1 MLLSAESIYRK
12 KIYISGIVQGVGF
25 RPFIYALANKYSLCG
40 FVLNDGQ
47 GVHIEVQ
54 GEDEN
59 LVAFL
64 QEIKLAAPPLSR
76 IDALGVEDIECNSDD
91 GFGIVQSKES
101 ALSTMLSPDM
111 TLCDDC
117 KREMFDKKNRRYM
130 YPFINCINCGP
141 RYTIIKNL
149 PYDRKNTSMQN
160 FAMCDRCK
168 EEYEDPT
175 NRRYHA
181 QPISCYDCGPKLE
194 FISLM
199 QSCQAQYSEA
209 VEKIC
214 ECIKSGKTVAIKGLG
229 GFHLVCDARNEE
241 AVMLLRIN
249 KHRPTKP
256 LAVMFENM
264 QSLQKVCKVSKSE
277 KALIVSKE
285 RPIVL
290 VKKKKQ
296 QDLLCKYIAPN
307 IDRVGVFLPY
317 TPLHELILKKLKFP
331 IVATSANLS
340 DEPIIKQQQELF
352 KKLPLVV
359 EVSLNHNRDI
369 VNGCDDSVMMQVAN
383 QNITLR
389 LARGLAPLSFV
400 TKINKGKKVLAV
412 GAQQKSTITLA
423 FEGNI
428 IISPHIGDLHTV
440 GAMEY
445 FRQTVQTFQR
455 LYNFEPDIIVCD
467 KHPGYETTKW
477 AKEYIQKHPSC
488 KLMQVQ
494 HHYAHALST
503 MAEYALDEEIL
514 AFCFDGTGFGDD
526 GKLWGGEVLLA
537 TLKKYKR
544 VFHIE
549 EFSLIGGEKAIKEPK
564 RVALSLLFELFSLEE
579 IKSME
584 NEFLSSFKEKEI
596 ETLYLM
602 RKRGI
607 NSVKTTSVGRIFDA
621 VYALCGFYEPL
632 QYEGESGM
640 IMESLSREFPT
651 TKKYT
656 FTFDK
661 GVVSYKSLIKSILCE
676 TKKEHIAA
684 KFINTLAEMIVQI
697 SLQYKNKKVI
707 LSGGVF
713 QNSYLLERVVTLFTK
728 NGINYFIASK
738 VPVNDG
744 GISLGQAYYVLHQ
757 NSIKENYE

>member
-1 MLLSAESIYRK
+1 MSAESICRK

-25 RPFIYALANKYSLCG
+25 RPFIYALANRYRLCG
-40 FVLNDGQ
+40 FVFNDGN
-47 GVHIEVQ
+47 GVVVEVQ
-54 GEDEN
+54 GENET
-59 LVAFL
+59 LLEFIK
-64 QEIKLAAPPLSR
+64 EIDFSAPPLSR
-76 IDALGVEDIECNSDD
+76 IDTLGIEDIQLKSDD
-91 GFGIVQSKES
+91 GFSIVKSQDS

-160 FAMCDRCK
+160 FTMCDTCK
-168 EEYEDPT
+168 EEYEDST

-194 FISLM
+194 FVSLM
-199 QSCQAQYSEA
+199 EECQAQNNEA

-214 ECIKSGKTVAIKGLG
+214 ECIKSGKTVAVKGLG

-249 KHRPTKP
+249 KHRPSKP
-256 LAVMFENM
+256 LAVMFENIE
-264 QSLQKVCKVSKSE
+264 SLQKICQVSKRE
-277 KALIVSKE
+277 KELIVSKE

-290 VKKKKQ
+290 VKKKSQ
-296 QDLLCKYIAPN
+296 QQVLCKYIAPN
-307 IDRVGVFLPY
+307 IDKIGAFLPY

-340 DEPIIKQQQELF
+340 DEPIIQDQKELF

-359 EVSLNHNRDI
+359 EVSLNHDREI
-369 VNGCDDSVMMQVAN
+369 INGCDDSVMMQIAD

-389 LARGLAPLSFV
+389 LARGFAPLSFV
-400 TKINKGKKVLAV
+400 TKIQKSKKILAL

-428 IISPHIGDLHTV
+428 VISPHIGDLNTV

-455 LYNFEPDIIVCD
+455 LYNFQPDIIVCD

-477 AKEYIQKHPSC
+477 AKEYIQNHPLC
-488 KLMQVQ
+488 ELIQLQ
-494 HHYAHALST
+494 HHYAHALGT
-503 MAEYALDEEIL
+503 MAEYDLDEEVL
-514 AFCFDGTGFGDD
+514 VFCFDGTGFGDD
-526 GKLWGGEVLLA
+526 GVLWGGEVLLA
-537 TLKKYKR
+537 TPKAYKR
-544 VFHIE
+544 VCHME
-549 EFSLIGGEKAIKEPK
+549 EFFLIGGEKAIKEPK
-564 RVALSLLFELFSLEE
+564 RVALSLLFDIFSLEE
-579 IKSME
+579 IKSMP
-584 NEFLSSFKEKEI
+584 NDFVSSLDKKEI
-596 ETLYLM
+596 QTLYLM
-602 RKRGI
+602 RNRGI
-607 NSVKTTSVGRIFDA
+607 NSIQTTSVGRLFDA
-621 VYALCGFYEPL
+621 VYALCGFLNPL
-632 QYEGESGM
+632 GHEGESGM
-640 IMESLSREFPT
+640 IMESLAREFKT
-651 TKKYT
+651 RKKYT
-656 FTFDK
+656 FEVKDDVISCK
-661 GVVSYKSLIKSILCE
+661 NLIKEILAE
-676 TKKEHIAA
+676 EKKELIPA
-684 KFINTLAEMIVQI
+684 KFMNALAAMIIQI
-697 SLQYKNKKVI
+697 SLQHKNKRVI

-713 QNSYLLERVVTLFTK
+713 QNSYLLEKVVSLFQK
-728 NGINYFIASK
+728 NHIKYNIASK

-744 GISLGQAYYVLHQ
+744 GISLGQAYYALHQ